1 MANYFRNL
9 PRVGYD
15 INGTGK
21 NSFLSVTNIMKRV
34 KFKPS
39 ALEDISSYY
48 PYFVKEG
55 ERPDIVSNEQYG
67 TIAYAYL
74 IMLVNDIQDPNFDWP
89 LSSQIFEKFII
100 NKYGSVTLAITGI
113 KNYYQIIR
121 AEVARTGT
129 SETVPEVKFAV
140 DETTYNALDSAD
152 RSTLTDYDYEVELND
167 AKREIRLINPAFVQD
182 IDYQVKRSLKS

>member
-21 NSFLSVTNIMKRV
+21 DSFLNVTNIMKRV
-34 KFKPS
+34 KFKS
-39 ALEDISSYY
+39 SVLEDITNYY

-55 ERPDIVSNEQYG
+55 ERPDIIAHAQYG
-67 TIAYAYL
+67 NIGYAYL
-74 IMLVNDIQDPNFDWP
+74 ILLVNDIHDPNFDWP

-100 NKYGSVTLAITGI
+100 NKYGSVTIAISGV
-113 KNYYQIIR
+113 KNYFQIIR

-129 SETVPEVKFAV
+129 SERVPEVKFAV
-140 DETTYNALDSAD
+140 DETTFNALGTGD
-152 RSTLTDYDYEVELND
+152 RSTLSNYDHEVELNE
-167 AKREIRLINPAFVQD
+167 AKREIRLINPSFIRD
-182 IDYQVKRSLKS
+182 IDYQVKRSLK

>member
-21 NSFLSVTNIMKRV
+21 DSFLSVTNIMKRV

-39 ALEDISSYY
+39 VLEDISNYY

-55 ERPDIVSNEQYG
+55 ERPDIISHAQYG
-67 TIAYAYL
+67 TIGYAYL
-74 IMLVNDIQDPNFDWP
+74 IMLINDIQDPNFDWP

-100 NKYGSVTLAITGI
+100 NKYGSVTLAIAGI
-113 KNYYQIIR
+113 KHYYQIIR
-121 AEVARTGT
+121 AEVARTEI
-129 SETVPEVKFAV
+129 SERVPEVKFAV
-140 DETTYNALDSAD
+140 DETTYDALDSAD

-167 AKREIRLINPAFVQD
+167 AKREIRLINSDFIQD
-182 IDYQVKRSLKS
+182 IDYQVKSSLK

>member
-1 MANYFRNL
+1 
-9 PRVGYD
+9 
-15 INGTGK
+15 
-21 NSFLSVTNIMKRV
+21 VTNIMKRV

-39 ALEDISSYY
+39 VLEDISNYY
-48 PYFVKEG
+48 PYFIKEG
-55 ERPDIVSNEQYG
+55 ERPDIIAHAQYG
-67 TIAYAYL
+67 NIGYAYL

-89 LSSQIFEKFII
+89 LSSQIFEKYII
-100 NKYGSVTLAITGI
+100 NKYGSVTIAIAGV

-140 DETTYNALDSAD
+140 DETTYNALDSDD

-182 IDYQVKRSLKS
+182 IDYQVKSSLK

>member
-21 NSFLSVTNIMKRV
+21 DSFLSVTNIMKRV

-39 ALEDISSYY
+39 VLEDISNYY

-55 ERPDIVSNEQYG
+55 ERPDIISHAQYG
-67 TIAYAYL
+67 TIGYAYL
-74 IMLVNDIQDPNFDWP
+74 IMLINDIQDPNFDWP
-89 LSSQIFEKFII
+89 LSSQIFEKYII
-100 NKYGSVTLAITGI
+100 NKYGSVTIAIAGV
-113 KNYYQIIR
+113 KNYYLIIR

-129 SETVPEVKFAV
+129 SERVPEVKFAV
-140 DETTYNALDSAD
+140 DETTYDALDTAD

-182 IDYQVKRSLKS
+182 IDYQVKSSLK

>member
-39 ALEDISSYY
+39 VLEDISNYY

-55 ERPDIVSNEQYG
+55 ERPDIIAHAQYG
-67 TIAYAYL
+67 NIGYAYL
-74 IMLVNDIQDPNFDWP
+74 IMLINDIQDPNFDWP

-100 NKYGSVTLAITGI
+100 NKYGSVTLAIAGI
-113 KNYYQIIR
+113 KNYFQIIR

-129 SETVPEVKFAV
+129 SKTVPEVKFAV
-140 DETTYNALDSAD
+140 DETTYDALDSAD

-182 IDYQVKRSLKS
+182 IDYQVKSSLK

>member
-1 MANYFRNL
+1 MANYFRNI

-39 ALEDISSYY
+39 VLEDISNYY

-55 ERPDIVSNEQYG
+55 ERPDIIAHAQYG
-67 TIAYAYL
+67 NIGYAYL
-74 IMLVNDIQDPNFDWP
+74 IMLINDIQDPNFDWP

-100 NKYGSVTLAITGI
+100 NKYGSVTLAIAGV
-113 KNYYQIIR
+113 KNYYQIVR

-129 SETVPEVKFAV
+129 SERVPEVKFVV
-140 DETTYNALDSAD
+140 DETTYDALDTAD
-152 RSTLTDYDYEVELND
+152 RSTLTDYDYEVEFND

-182 IDYQVKRSLKS
+182 IDYQVKSSLK

>member
-21 NSFLSVTNIMKRV
+21 DSFLSVTNIMKRV

-39 ALEDISSYY
+39 VLEDISNYY
-48 PYFVKEG
+48 PYYVKEG
-55 ERPDIVSNEQYG
+55 ERPDIIAHAQYG
-67 TIAYAYL
+67 NIGYAYL

-100 NKYGSVTLAITGI
+100 NKYGSVTLAIAGV

-129 SETVPEVKFAV
+129 SERVPEVKFAV
-140 DETTYNALDSAD
+140 DETTYDALDTAD

-182 IDYQVKRSLKS
+182 IDYQVKSSLK

>member
-1 MANYFRNL
+1 MANYFRNI

-21 NSFLSVTNIMKRV
+21 DSFLSVTNIMKRV

-39 ALEDISSYY
+39 VLDDISNYY

-55 ERPDIVSNEQYG
+55 ERPDIISHAQYG
-67 TIAYAYL
+67 TIGYAYL
-74 IMLVNDIQDPNFDWP
+74 IMLINDIQDPNFDWP

-100 NKYGSVTLAITGI
+100 NKYGSVTLAIAGV

-129 SETVPEVKFAV
+129 SERVPEVKFAV
-140 DETTYNALDSAD
+140 DETTYDALDTAD

-182 IDYQVKRSLKS
+182 IDYQVKSSLK

>member
-21 NSFLSVTNIMKRV
+21 DSFLSVTNIMKRV

-39 ALEDISSYY
+39 VLEDISNYY
-48 PYFVKEG
+48 PYYVKEG
-55 ERPDIVSNEQYG
+55 ERPDIIAHAQYG
-67 TIAYAYL
+67 NIGYAYL
-74 IMLVNDIQDPNFDWP
+74 ILLINDIQDPNFDWP

-100 NKYGSVTLAITGI
+100 NKYGSVTLAIAGV

-129 SETVPEVKFAV
+129 SERVPEVKFAV
-140 DETTYNALDSAD
+140 DETTYDALDTAD
-152 RSTLTDYDYEVELND
+152 RSTLTDYDHEVELND

-182 IDYQVKRSLKS
+182 IDYQVKRSLK

>member
-21 NSFLSVTNIMKRV
+21 DSFLSVTNIMKRV
-34 KFKPS
+34 KFKS
-39 ALEDISSYY
+39 SVLEDITNYY

-55 ERPDIVSNEQYG
+55 ERPDIISHAQYG
-67 TIAYAYL
+67 TIGYAYL
-74 IMLVNDIQDPNFDWP
+74 IMLINDIQDPNFDWP

-100 NKYGSVTLAITGI
+100 NKYGSVTLAIAGI
-113 KNYYQIIR
+113 KHYYQIIR
-121 AEVARTGT
+121 AEVARTEI
-129 SETVPEVKFAV
+129 SERVPEVKFAV
-140 DETTYNALDSAD
+140 DETTYDALDSAD
-152 RSTLTDYDYEVELND
+152 RSTLTDYDHEVELND

-182 IDYQVKRSLKS
+182 IDYQVKRSLK

>member
-21 NSFLSVTNIMKRV
+21 DSFLSVTNIMKRV

-39 ALEDISSYY
+39 VLEDISNYY
-48 PYFVKEG
+48 PYYVKEG
-55 ERPDIVSNEQYG
+55 ERPDIIAHAQYG
-67 TIAYAYL
+67 NIGYAYL
-74 IMLVNDIQDPNFDWP
+74 IMLINDIQDPNFDWP

-100 NKYGSVTLAITGI
+100 NKYGSVTLAIAGV

-129 SETVPEVKFAV
+129 SERVPEVKFAV
-140 DETTYNALDSAD
+140 DETTYDALDTAD

-182 IDYQVKRSLKS
+182 IDYQVKSSLK

>member
-21 NSFLSVTNIMKRV
+21 DSFLSVTNIMKRV

-39 ALEDISSYY
+39 VLEDISNYY

-55 ERPDIVSNEQYG
+55 ERPDIIAHAQYG
-67 TIAYAYL
+67 NIGYAYL
-74 IMLVNDIQDPNFDWP
+74 IMLINDIQDPNFDWP

-100 NKYGSVTLAITGI
+100 NKYGSVTLAIAGI
-113 KNYYQIIR
+113 KHYYQIVR
-121 AEVARTGT
+121 AEVARTET
-129 SETVPEVKFAV
+129 SERVPEVKFAV
-140 DETTYNALDSAD
+140 DETTYDALDSAD

-167 AKREIRLINPAFVQD
+167 AKREIRLISPAFVQD
-182 IDYQVKRSLKS
+182 IDYQVKRSLK

>member
-21 NSFLSVTNIMKRV
+21 NSFLNVTNIMKRV

-39 ALEDISSYY
+39 VLEDISNYY

-55 ERPDIVSNEQYG
+55 ERPDIIAHAEYG
-67 TIAYAYL
+67 NIGYAYL

-89 LSSQIFEKFII
+89 LSSQIFEKYII
-100 NKYGSVTLAITGI
+100 NKYGSVTIAIAGV

-129 SETVPEVKFAV
+129 SERVPEVKFAV
-140 DETTYNALDSAD
+140 DETTYDALGTGD
-152 RSTLTDYDYEVELND
+152 RSTLTNYDHEVELND

-182 IDYQVKRSLKS
+182 IDYQVKSSLK

>member
-9 PRVGYD
+9 PKVGYD

-21 NSFLSVTNIMKRV
+21 ESFLSVTNIMKRV

-39 ALEDISSYY
+39 ALEDISNYY

-55 ERPDIVSNEQYG
+55 ERPDIIAHAQYG
-67 TIAYAYL
+67 NIGYAYL
-74 IMLVNDIQDPNFDWP
+74 ILLVNDIYDPNFDWP

-100 NKYGSVTLAITGI
+100 NKYGSVTIALSGV
-113 KNYYQIIR
+113 KNYFQIIR

-129 SETVPEVKFAV
+129 SERVPEVKFAV
-140 DETTYNALDSAD
+140 DETTFNALGEND
-152 RSTLTDYDYEVELND
+152 RSTLTDYDHEVELND
-167 AKREIRLINPAFVQD
+167 AKREIRLINPAFIQD

>member
-1 MANYFRNL
+1 MANYFKNL

-21 NSFLSVTNIMKRV
+21 NSFVSVTNIMKRV

-39 ALEDISSYY
+39 VLDDISNYY

-55 ERPDIVSNEQYG
+55 ERPDIISHAQYG
-67 TIAYAYL
+67 TIGYAYL
-74 IMLVNDIQDPNFDWP
+74 IMLINDIQDPNFDWP

-100 NKYGSVTLAITGI
+100 NKYGSVTLAIAGV

-129 SETVPEVKFAV
+129 SERVPEVKFAV
-140 DETTYNALDSAD
+140 DETTYDALDTAD

-182 IDYQVKRSLKS
+182 IDYQVKSSLK